1 MAIRRACVLGIGVIA
16 AAIAAP
22 AASADRA
29 AIQVGPGPVHASL
42 PQGAQRVSLRIS
54 PNRATTANAITLQ
67 LTRAGKPVRH
77 ARVTMAF
84 AMQEMAMA
92 TQSFQLFESR
102 PGTYSFTGRALVMGG
117 TWNLAFIV
125 KPVGGTRFTVS
136 VVDRLSP

>member
-1 MAIRRACVLGIGVIA
+1 MAIRRAWALGIGVTA
-16 AAIAAP
+16 AAVVAP

-29 AIQVGPGPVHASL
+29 AIEVGPGAVRASV
-42 PQGAQRVSLRIS
+42 PQGAQKVGLRIS
-54 PNRATTANAITLQ
+54 PNRASTANAITLQ
-67 LTRAGKPVRH
+67 LTRAGRPVRH

-117 TWNLAFIV
+117 TWNLAFVV
-125 KPVGGTRFTVS
+125 KPVGGKRFTVR
-136 VVDRLSP
+136 VVDRLSS